1 MSSNPVEGT
10 ENLGQLRQTAPQQTN
25 AADPSSLNSSNSAAV
40 ESMDSE
46 GVYLFADRTQS
57 SNSLTPEQAFVHMVK
72 AMLGTGLLSLP
83 YAFSHSGL
91 YLGLILLVLI
101 CLVCMFCMRQIVF
114 AAHYICTKNGR
125 EIIDYANIM
134 RGAVEAGPSWISSR
148 GYFFKQLV
156 NVKMFVAQLGFCCVY
171 QVFMS
176 ENIADFFNKN
186 TAIRLSTGVWM
197 LLLLPP
203 LLFLCSI
210 RRLKLLAPFSL
221 AANLVYLSAVVIVAH
236 FFLTRPQNTE
246 PHEELTKFGS
256 IGNLPMFFGIVMF
269 AFEGVSLVMPI
280 ENRMQRPQ
288 FFIAWNGVLNSSCLF
303 VLAIFAFMGFYGYL
317 SIGNAVSETVTLN
330 LPAEPFYECLK
341 LMFVFCVL
349 ISYPVQ
355 FFVPMERVEKF
366 ITRKCAPEKQTKF
379 IYTARFSMVIL
390 TCAIAELIPHLA
402 LFISLV
408 GSIACTS
415 LALLFP
421 PMIDLLVCYAQHKL
435 TLSVYLRNSFIFG
448 FALIGFITGTYSALL
463 QIFEQF

>member
-1 MSSNPVEGT
+1 MPPKTKKMASNPVEGS
-10 ENLGQLRQTAPQQTN
+10 ENLGPIRTQSTQQRDVN
-25 AADPSSLNSSNSAAV
+25 VESSVNSANTAAL
-40 ESMDSE
+40 EAMDSE

-57 SNSLTPEQAFVHMVK
+57 SNSITPEQAFVHMVK

-83 YAFSHSGL
+83 YAFHHSGL

-101 CLVCMFCMRQIVF
+101 CIVCMFCMRQIVF

-125 EIIDYANIM
+125 ELIDYANIM
-134 RGAVEAGPSWISSR
+134 RGAVEAGPSWISGK

-156 NVKMFVAQLGFCCVY
+156 NVEMFVAQLGFCCVY

-197 LLLLPP
+197 VLLLPP

-221 AANLVYLSAVVIVAH
+221 AANVVYLAAVVLVAH
-236 FFLTRPQNTE
+236 FFLSRPQHNR
-246 PHEELTKFGS
+246 PQEELTKFGN
-256 IGNLPMFFGIVMF
+256 IQNLPMFFGIVMF

-317 SIGNAVSETVTLN
+317 SIGS
-330 LPAEPFYECLK
+330 P
-341 LMFVFCVL
+341 
-349 ISYPVQ
+349 S
-355 FFVPMERVEKF
+355 
-366 ITRKCAPEKQTKF
+366 
-379 IYTARFSMVIL
+379 
-390 TCAIAELIPHLA
+390 
-402 LFISLV
+402 
-408 GSIACTS
+408 TS
-415 LALLFP
+415 A
-421 PMIDLLVCYAQHKL
+421 
-435 TLSVYLRNSFIFG
+435 
-448 FALIGFITGTYSALL
+448 
-463 QIFEQF
+463 